1 MADISVVKPHNVD
14 TEVLRERLQE
24 LADWLKKKY
33 GIRSRWEG
41 DTCLLEGA
49 GLKRGVVTMTAS
61 EVKVEV
67 TLAMLAKMLKGQV
80 QKEIDKKINK
90 VIES

>member
-1 MADISVVKPHNVD
+1 MPDISMAKPHDLD
-14 TEVLRERLQE
+14 TAVLRERLQE

-41 DTCLLEGA
+41 DSCLLEGS
-49 GLKRGVVTMTAS
+49 GLKKGVVTMTPT
-61 EVKVEV
+61 EVRVEV

-80 QKEIDKKINK
+80 EKEIDNKINK
-90 VIES
+90 VLMG